1 MGCCTSYCRNTFQ
14 CVCVRVPN
22 WWRQCSWLVQVNA
35 SEASTRTA
43 DVVASHQQKAIAAK
57 DEARRVQEQ
66 SDAAVAELVSSLN
79 DSAHTIKELRR
90 QLRAAHQQIEH
101 LRAGAPA

>member
-1 MGCCTSYCRNTFQ
+1 MP
-14 CVCVRVPN
+14 VCVRVPN

-35 SEASTRTA
+35 SEVSTRTA